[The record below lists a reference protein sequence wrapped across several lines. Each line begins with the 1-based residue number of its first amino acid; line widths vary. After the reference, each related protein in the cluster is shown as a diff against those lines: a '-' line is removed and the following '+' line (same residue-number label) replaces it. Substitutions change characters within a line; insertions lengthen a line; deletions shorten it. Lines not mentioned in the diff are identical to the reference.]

1 MPFPSEGPASDDM
14 SLTGYN
20 AIDHLALLPAI
31 LMALFACAIMLLDVL
46 SPWAKDSRRGN
57 VFFSLLA
64 MAFVAYSLVLQIRVV
79 SRAPGFAVPAFQ
91 GSLVID
97 PLSLFTSCL
106 VWFSTAILLLS
117 AYRYLEIVHEHRSEF
132 YCLVLFAQ
140 CGMYFMAS
148 AVDLIA
154 LFVGLETTALAFYI
168 LVGFTRANRQS
179 NEAALK
185 YLLLGTMAS
194 GFVVYGFS
202 VLYGI
207 SGTTDLSGV
216 AKAVTSRGSA
226 DPFVILAV
234 VTITVGL
241 LFKIA
246 GVPFHTWAPDAYDGA
261 PTPVTAHIAVA
272 SKVAG
277 FAVLIRLLLG
287 TLASARPVW
296 APILAVTAV
305 ASLTVGSIAA
315 LTQDRLKRF
324 FAYSS
329 IAHAGYILL
338 GFLAD
343 SEDGRR
349 GILIYVFIYAL
360 MNMGAF
366 AMLISLRRTMT
377 ADDRHV
383 PGDLISDLRGLSKRH
398 PLHAALFVVILLSLS
413 GLPPTAGFLAKYF
426 IFIALINTGHITLA
440 IIAAAYVAVSL
451 YFYFRL
457 VREMYL
463 LEPIAGRLSAE
474 PLASSL
480 GIRLALGITT
490 ALTLLIG
497 LYPEP
502 LLRLGFLVT
511 GGAP

>member
-1 MPFPSEGPASDDM
+1 MNFFS
-14 SLTGYN
+14 YN
-20 AIDHLALLPAI
+20 ATDHLALLPAI
-31 LMALFACAIMLLDVL
+31 LMALFACAMMLLDVL
-46 SPWAKDSRRGN
+46 SVRVRPSRRGM
-57 VFFSLLA
+57 VFFSLIA
-64 MAFVAYSLVLQIRVV
+64 MAFVAYSLLLQFRAV
-79 SRAPGFAVPAFQ
+79 SHAAGLTITALQ
-91 GSLVID
+91 GSVVMD
-97 PLSLFTSCL
+97 ALSLFSNGL
-106 VWFSTAILLLS
+106 VWFSTVILLLS
-117 AYRYLEIVHEHRSEF
+117 AYRYLEIAREHRSEF
-132 YCLVLFAQ
+132 YCLALFAQ
-140 CGMYFMAS
+140 CGMYFMAG
-148 AVDLIA
+148 AIDLIA
-154 LFVGLETTALAFYI
+154 LFVGLETSALAFYI

-185 YLLLGTMAS
+185 YLLLGAMAS

-202 VLYGI
+202 LLYGI
-207 SGTTDLSGV
+207 SGSTQLSEV
-216 AKAVTSRGSA
+216 AKAVAARGTS

-246 GVPFHTWAPDAYDGA
+246 AVPFHTWAPDAYEGA
-261 PTPVTAHIAVA
+261 PTPVTANLAVA

-287 TLASARPVW
+287 TLESARTLW

-305 ASLTVGSIAA
+305 LSLTVGSIAA
-315 LTQDRLKRF
+315 LTQDRVKRF

-338 GFLAD
+338 GFLAE

-360 MNMGAF
+360 MNLGAF
-366 AMLISLRRTMT
+366 ALLISLRRQGIAGEM
-377 ADDRHV
+377 
-383 PGDLISDLRGLSKRH
+383 ISDLRGLSKRH
-398 PLHAALFVVILLSLS
+398 PLHAAVFVVLLLSLS
-413 GLPPTAGFLAKYF
+413 GLPPTAGFIAKYF

-440 IIAAAYVAVSL
+440 VIAAAYVAVSL

-463 LEPIAGRLSAE
+463 LAPETTE

-480 GIRLALGITT
+480 GIRLALGVTVT
-490 ALTLLIG
+490 LTLVIG

-502 LLRLGFLVT
+502 LLRVCFLVT

>member
-1 MPFPSEGPASDDM
+1 MAPFS
-14 SLTGYN
+14 YN
-20 AIDHLALLPAI
+20 ATDHLALLPPI

-46 SPWAKDSRRGN
+46 SPSAESSRRGT
-57 VFFSLLA
+57 VFFSLLG
-64 MAFVAYSLVLQIRVV
+64 MTFVAYSLALQIRAVTH
-79 SRAPGFAVPAFQ
+79 APGFAIPAFQ
-91 GSLVID
+91 GSLIID
-97 PLSLFTSCL
+97 ALSLFTNGL
-106 VWFSTAILLLS
+106 VWFSTVILLLC
-117 AYRYLEIVHEHRSEF
+117 AYRYLEIAHEHRSEF
-132 YCLVLFAQ
+132 YALAFFAE
-140 CGMYFMAS
+140 CGMYFMAG

-154 LFVGLETTALAFYI
+154 LFVGLETSALAFYI

-185 YLLLGTMAS
+185 YLLLGAMAS
-194 GFVVYGFS
+194 GFVAYGFS

-207 SGTTDLSGV
+207 SGSTQLSEV
-216 AKAVTSRGSA
+216 SKAVVRRGSA

-234 VTITVGL
+234 VTIAVGL

-287 TLASARPVW
+287 SLASARPIW

-343 SEDGRR
+343 SDDGRR

-360 MNMGAF
+360 MNLGAF
-366 AMLISLRRTMT
+366 AFLISLRRPGS
-377 ADDRHV
+377 AADRHT
-383 PGDLISDLRGLSKRH
+383 PGDLIGDLRGLSKRH
-398 PLHAALFVVILLSLS
+398 PLQAALFVVLLLSLS

-440 IIAAAYVAVSL
+440 VIAAAYVAVSL

-463 LEPIAGRLSAE
+463 LEPRPAEQHTVE

-480 GIRLALGITT
+480 GIRLALGTT
-490 ALTLLIG
+490 AGLTLLIG

-502 LLRLGFLVT
+502 LLRLAFLVT
-511 GGAP
+511 GGVP